1 MLTINDG
8 NAKLNRRQLLSI
20 GSLGLGSLS
29 LASLMGVKAEAAALS
44 EAVRNKSVVFV
55 FQQGGPSQ
63 FETLNPKPTAD
74 DSVRTV
80 CDVIPTA
87 IPAYTLASFYRGWLT
102 WPIALLMFAVS
113 RLKMPITI
121 SNRWSGRIRLGRVS
135 RFITLA

>member
-87 IPAYTLASFYRGWLT
+87 IPGVHFGEFLPRLANLADRFTNVRS
-102 WPIALLMFAVS
+102 
-113 RLKMPITI
+113 
-121 SNRWSGRIRLGRVS
+121 LGKPSTR
-135 RFITLA
+135 

>member
-1 MLTINDG
+1 MLTINDV

-63 FETLNPKPTAD
+63 FETLNPKPTCLLYTSPSPR
-74 DSVRTV
+74 DS
-80 CDVIPTA
+80 
-87 IPAYTLASFYRGWLT
+87 
-102 WPIALLMFAVS
+102 
-113 RLKMPITI
+113 
-121 SNRWSGRIRLGRVS
+121 
-135 RFITLA
+135 